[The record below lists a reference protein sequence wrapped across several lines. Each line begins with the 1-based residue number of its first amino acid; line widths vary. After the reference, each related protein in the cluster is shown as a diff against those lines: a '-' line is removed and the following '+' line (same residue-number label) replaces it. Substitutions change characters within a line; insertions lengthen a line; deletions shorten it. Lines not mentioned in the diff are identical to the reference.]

1 MTKDD
6 LISEIIDLFQA
17 ELEELS
23 VAKLTAMLSAA
34 EEGSLLNEEFINE
47 ETELF
52 SDDEEDLEIKEVDL
66 EWSDEE

>member
-6 LISEIIDLFQA
+6 LISEIVDLFQA

-23 VAKLTAMLSAA
+23 VAKLTKMLSAA
-34 EEGSLLNEEFINE
+34 EEGSLLNEEFLNE

-52 SDDEEDLEIKEVDL
+52 NDDEEDLTIKETD
-66 EWSDEE
+66 